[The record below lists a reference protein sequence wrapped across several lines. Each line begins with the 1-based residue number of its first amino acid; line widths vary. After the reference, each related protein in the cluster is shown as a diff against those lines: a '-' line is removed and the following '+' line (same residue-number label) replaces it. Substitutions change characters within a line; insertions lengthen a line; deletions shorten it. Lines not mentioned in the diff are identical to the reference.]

1 LLYLEASGENMHS
14 PYFGEFMG
22 TLILVLLGN
31 GVVANVLLGK
41 SKAQG
46 GGWLVI
52 CTGFAM
58 AVMTG
63 VLVAIACGSSD
74 AHINPAVTLAFAIV
88 SGDFSKLIPYAIA
101 QTLGAM
107 VGAMLVWAHFHPH
120 WKETPDQGLKLACF
134 STGPAIRSTGAN
146 LFSEALGTFVLVLG
160 IAALFSKSVSAT
172 GPVAGLG
179 PYLVGGLVWSV
190 GLSLGGTTGF
200 AINPARDLGPR
211 IAHAILPIAG
221 KGDSDW
227 GYAMVPVIG
236 GLVGGAAAGAFIKL
250 FL

>member
-1 LLYLEASGENMHS
+1 MHS
-14 PYFGEFMG
+14 PFFGEFMG

-46 GGWLVI
+46 AGWMVI
-52 CTGFAM
+52 CTGFAL

-63 VLVAIACGSSD
+63 VFVAIACGSSD

-88 SGDFSKLIPYAIA
+88 SGDFSNLLPYSIA
-101 QTLGAM
+101 QVLGAM
-107 VGAMLVWAHFHPH
+107 AGATLVWAHFHQH
-120 WKETPDQGLKLACF
+120 WAETPDKGLKLACF
-134 STGPAIRSTGAN
+134 STGPAIRGTAAN
-146 LFSEALGTFVLVLG
+146 IFSEALGAFVLVLG
-160 IAALFSKSVSAT
+160 IAALFSKAVSAT
-172 GPVAGLG
+172 GPASGLG
-179 PYLVGGLVWSV
+179 PYLVGGLVWAV

-236 GLVGGAAAGAFIKL
+236 GLVGGALAGIFIKMCL
-250 FL
+250 